1 MVSINVVK
9 EFALNLGNGLIQRF
23 CEGWHHNVEPSVY
36 EHWYT
41 LLHVSEVKHDV
52 AAVEQ
57 VPAPE
62 APTEDAVAGAAEVN
76 QEEPKADADA
86 QPAADAPRRRGRPPK
101 EQ

>member
-57 VPAPE
+57 VPAP
-62 APTEDAVAGAAEVN
+62 AEDAVVDAAEVT
-76 QEEPKADADA
+76 QPKDDADA
-86 QPAADAPRRRGRPPK
+86 LPAADAPRRRGRPPK